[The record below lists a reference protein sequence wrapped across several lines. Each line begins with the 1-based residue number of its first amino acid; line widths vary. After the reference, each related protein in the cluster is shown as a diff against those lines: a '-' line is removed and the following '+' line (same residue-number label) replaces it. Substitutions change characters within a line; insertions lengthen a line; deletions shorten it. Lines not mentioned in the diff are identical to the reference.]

1 MILADSRLLSMEC
14 PRTDWIGVYGYGADP
29 MPVSVCI
36 ICDPI
41 MHADT
46 GDFCVLRRFVFSAK
60 SLKPDA
66 LHV

>member
-1 MILADSRLLSMEC
+1 
-14 PRTDWIGVYGYGADP
+14 
-29 MPVSVCI
+29 MPVSVYI

-41 MHADT
+41 MHAET
-46 GDFCVLRRFVFSAK
+46 GDFCVLRRSVFSAK